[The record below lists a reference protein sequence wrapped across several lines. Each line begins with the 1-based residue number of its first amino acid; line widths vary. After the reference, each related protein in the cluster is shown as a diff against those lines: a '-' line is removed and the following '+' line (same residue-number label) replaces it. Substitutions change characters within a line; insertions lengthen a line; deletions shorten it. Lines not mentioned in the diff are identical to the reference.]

1 MVLEVSIPLMRHWD
15 TLRIFVAPLEL
26 VPPFRDRDD
35 FAGEVRRDQQRGGGG
50 GQLRRAAEPEDVAPR
65 GEEHGRVLRRLQ
77 GREGHEVLQTQ
88 RGHQESRQRWAG
100 EHNNIV
106 IV

>member
-1 MVLEVSIPLMRHWD
+1 MTLEM
-15 TLRIFVAPLEL
+15 
-26 VPPFRDRDD
+26 VPPSRDRDD
-35 FAGEVRRDQQRGGGG
+35 SAGQVRRNQQRDRGG

-100 EHNNIV
+100 GHKNIV